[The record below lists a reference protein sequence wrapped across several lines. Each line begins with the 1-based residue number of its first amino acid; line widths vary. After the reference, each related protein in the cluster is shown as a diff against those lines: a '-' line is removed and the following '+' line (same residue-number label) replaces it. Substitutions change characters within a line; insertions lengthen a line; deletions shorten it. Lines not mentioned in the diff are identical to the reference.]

1 MGQPPLLDLQH
12 ISRRFGTHVA
22 LDGVTLTLPVG
33 RTGLLG
39 PNGAGKSTLLK
50 LLMGLI
56 PPSAGTGTVLGQ
68 PLGGDDWRLRRLI
81 GFMPEADALVPGLTG
96 VEYVTLAGELYGM
109 PRRQAMRRSHE
120 VLGFLGLEEA
130 RYRKVDEYS
139 LGMRQRVKLAQAVV
153 HDPPCLLLDEP
164 TSGLDPAGRDALLN
178 LIREL
183 GTDHGKS
190 VLMSTH
196 LLADV
201 QAVCERV
208 VILAGGTVRGVGTV
222 DELCGRRDDRFRLR
236 VQGGTAPAF
245 RADLE
250 NEGVKLLA
258 DDGRGEWR
266 LAVPAGWSNLTFFKL
281 ADLNDVVIRSLT
293 RDDESLTELFLRT
306 VHQGAVGAEPV

>member
-1 MGQPPLLDLQH
+1 M
-12 ISRRFGTHVA
+12 
-22 LDGVTLTLPVG
+22 PVG

-50 LLMGLI
+50 ILMGLI
-56 PPSAGTGTVLGQ
+56 SPSAGTGTVLGH
-68 PLGGDDWRLRRLI
+68 PLGGDDWRLRRMI

-109 PRRQAMRRSHE
+109 PRRQAMRRAHE

-130 RYRKVDEYS
+130 RYRRVDEYS

-178 LIREL
+178 LIHEL

-208 VILAGGTVRGVGTV
+208 VILAAGTVRGVGTV

-236 VQGGTAPAF
+236 VQGDTAPAF

-306 VHQGAVGAEPV
+306 VHPEVAGAEPV